1 MKKTILS
8 LLTFFAATAVWADT
22 ALFVHP
28 KTGGVLEIAFSEKP
42 VVTYSDG
49 NLIITA
55 AEASVTYPLSNMDKF
70 TFGEVD
76 DQVTRIT
83 APVNTAPQPTYI
95 YSLDGKLMR
104 TLQPSEDGTT
114 PASLDGLTPG
124 TYVIKNGK
132 TSYKVLKR

>member
-1 MKKTILS
+1 MKKLFLS
-8 LLTFFAATAVWADT
+8 MLTLFAATAMWADT

-28 KTGGVLEIAFSEKP
+28 KSGGILEIAFSEKP
-42 VVTYSDG
+42 VVTYKDG
-49 NLIITA
+49 NLVITA
-55 AEASVTYPLSNMDKF
+55 AEASVSYPLSNMDKF

-95 YSLDGKLMR
+95 YSIDGKLMR
-104 TLQPSEDGTT
+104 TLQPNEDGTT
-114 PASLDGLTPG
+114 SASLEGLHAG
-124 TYVIKNGK
+124 TYIIKNGK